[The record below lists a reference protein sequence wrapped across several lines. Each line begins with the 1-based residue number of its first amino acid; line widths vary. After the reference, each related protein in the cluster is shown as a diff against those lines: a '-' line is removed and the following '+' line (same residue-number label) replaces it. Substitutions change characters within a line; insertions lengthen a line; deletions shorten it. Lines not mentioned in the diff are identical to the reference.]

1 MAEKRE
7 SNEGKLT
14 TLECMECGYR
24 EVFTE
29 RQFKYTDG
37 LRCYICDG
45 PVRPVI
51 TKPGE
56 PIRNRRMKTKVKKR
70 ITAGELTIDVDVSD
84 ALKGLKAVQRE
95 AKKATAALKEFEKQ
109 KKILGAKPSVVI
121 YDEFHFAC
129 PKCGKNLE
137 ESIVRADGEE
147 VKRCLVCSNWE
158 CGWSND

>member
-1 MAEKRE
+1 MAKKSG
-7 SNEGKLT
+7 SNEWKLT

-56 PIRNRRMKTKVKKR
+56 PIDNRRMPPPAPPPRTIKPPKGGT
-70 ITAGELTIDVDVSD
+70 GESGRCGSRLEIDVSD

-95 AKKATAALKEFEKQ
+95 AKKATAALKELEEQ
-109 KKILGAKPSVVI
+109 KKRVIDELVDLPTKP
-121 YDEFHFAC
+121 
-129 PKCGKNLE
+129 
-137 ESIVRADGEE
+137 E
-147 VKRCLVCSNWE
+147 VS
-158 CGWSND
+158 D